1 MPDFLTRII
10 CVLLCCF
17 CLLPAG
23 AQSYKA
29 YEKAGDKAAGQQ
41 DYQAALQH
49 YLSAL
54 EIRPEA
60 GGIHLKCANI
70 ARQFHAYE
78 LAAHHYNQVLTV
90 GQPFLAPQ
98 VNYYLGLVH
107 KSMGQYPEAMAYFK
121 SVLENEASAFRD
133 EAAKQLDDCIWAS
146 NLASSPPSG
155 QVIRLGKQVNS
166 PYTEFAPLSWN
177 DTLYF
182 SSLRF
187 ENPNDRYTPPRMIS
201 KIMNSIRGS
210 AARPLREGFNIET
223 QLTAHTAISTRSG
236 RIYFTRCSYINA
248 TAIRC
253 ALYYKAPDKRGRYK
267 AEAIRL
273 PAPINLDG
281 YTSTHPTIGF
291 DSVQQRELLFFVS
304 DRPGGRGGL
313 DIWSV
318 SADSTGRWKQPEPLS
333 ALNTAG
339 DDITPYYHQPS
350 ATMYFSTN
358 GRRSLGGFD
367 MYQSKYDTGWSE
379 PEHLG
384 YPLNSSYNDLYPFV
398 MPDGRSGYFSSNRT
412 GSLYLDPANK
422 TCCNDIW
429 SFSLPD
435 DTAAEGEARI
445 AEDTLKVVTEIP
457 LKEEMK
463 QPEKLEDFL
472 PLALYFDNDEPDKRT
487 RRTSTQKTY
496 EETYRAY
503 LTQRSDYLRQY
514 AAPVGEDEKEQA
526 LERMDAFF
534 DEEIVRGMEHL
545 ELFSIILL
553 DRLQAGDTL
562 EIFIRGF
569 TSPRAQSDYNLALG
583 ARRVSSVR
591 NHFSRWRSGMFMP
604 YLDGGQLKISERSFG
619 ESTASGDVSDLLD
632 DLRGSVYSIGAM
644 RERRVE
650 IIEVK

>member
-1 MPDFLTRII
+1 MPYFLNRFI
-10 CVLLCCF
+10 CLLLCCY

-29 YEKAGDKAAGQQ
+29 YEKAGDKAAEQQ

-60 GGIHLKCANI
+60 SGVHFKCANI
-70 ARQFHAYE
+70 ARLCHAYE
-78 LAAHHYNQVLTV
+78 LAAHHYGQVLSL
-90 GQPFLAPQ
+90 GQPLLEPQ
-98 VNYYLGLVH
+98 TNFYLGMVY
-107 KSMGQYPEAMAYFK
+107 KSMGKYPEAIAYF
-121 SVLENEASAFRD
+121 SAVLNKEASAFRD
-133 EAAKQLDDCIWAS
+133 EAAKQRDDCTWAS
-146 NLASSPPSG
+146 AITLSPPSG
-155 QVIRLGKQVNS
+155 QVTRLGKQVNS

-187 ENPNDRYTPPRMIS
+187 ENPKDRHTPPRMIS
-201 KIMNSIRGS
+201 KIMSSIRGS
-210 AARPLREGFNIET
+210 AARPLREGFNTDI
-223 QLTAHTAISTRSG
+223 QLSAHTAISPRSG

-253 ALYYKAPDKRGRYK
+253 VLYYKTPDKRGRYK

-281 YTSTHPTIGF
+281 YTSTHPTIGY
-291 DSVQQRELLFFVS
+291 DSVHQREYLFFVS
-304 DRPGGRGGL
+304 DRPGGTGGL

-318 SADSTGRWKQPEPLS
+318 SADSNSRWAIPEPLN

-350 ATMYFSTN
+350 GTMYFSTN
-358 GRRSLGGFD
+358 GRKSMGGFD
-367 MYQSKYDTGWSE
+367 IYRSKHHAGWSE

-384 YPLNSSYNDLYPFV
+384 YPLNSSYNDIYPFV

-429 SFSLPD
+429 SFSLTDNTESDGTGP
-435 DTAAEGEARI
+435 I
-445 AEDTLKVVTEIP
+445 ALDTLAETAEI
-457 LKEEMK
+457 LETQVEQK
-463 QPEKLEDFL
+463 PEKLEDFL

-487 RRTSTQKTY
+487 RRTSTSKSY
-496 EETYRAY
+496 DETYRAY
-503 LTQRSDYLRQY
+503 LAQRTNYLRQY
-514 AAPVGEDEKEQA
+514 AAPVSDDEQELA
-526 LERMDAFF
+526 LERMEVFF
-534 DEEIVRGMEHL
+534 EEEIVRGMEHL

-553 DRLQAGDTL
+553 NRLQAGDTL

-591 NHFSRWRSGMFMP
+591 NYFSRWRSGIFNA
-604 YLDGGQLKISERSFG
+604 YLEAGQLKISERSFG
-619 ESTASGDVSDLLD
+619 ELNASGEVSDALD
-632 DLRGSVYSIGAM
+632 DLRGSIYSLGAM

-650 IIEVK
+650 IVEVK